1 MTLQVINVVTTPNDG
16 LGDAIRTAYIKCN
29 DNFAELYS
37 RVQEN
42 PPTTSAGTAG
52 DTAGM
57 IAFDT
62 TYFYVCVADY
72 DTSSEIW
79 RRVAFD
85 TTPW

>member
-1 MTLQVINVVTTPNDG
+1 MALQVINVGLSPNDG
-16 LGDAIRTAYIKCN
+16 QGDAIRTAYIKCN

-37 RVQEN
+37 RVQEA
-42 PPTTSAGTAG
+42 PPSTSAGTTG

-62 TYFYVCVADY
+62 NYLYVCVADY
-72 DTSSEIW
+72 DTSTEIW